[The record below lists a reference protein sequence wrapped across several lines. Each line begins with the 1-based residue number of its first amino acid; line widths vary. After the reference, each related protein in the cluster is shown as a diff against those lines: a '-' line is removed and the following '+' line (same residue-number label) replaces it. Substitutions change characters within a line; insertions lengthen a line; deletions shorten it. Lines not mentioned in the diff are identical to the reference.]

1 MVVDRPVIGAKG
13 KRRRSKAKAAVLLLV
28 LAAALLYAKTGGIDL
43 PAGLLD
49 LAGEVEFTDLSEFL
63 RSRAPLVR
71 EAALGLSE
79 TISGLIRG

>member
-1 MVVDRPVIGAKG
+1 
-13 KRRRSKAKAAVLLLV
+13 
-28 LAAALLYAKTGGIDL
+28 
-43 PAGLLD
+43 LD